1 MKNKTYYGKV
11 KININQ
17 IKKYDEWNEENKKLF
32 IRPY

>member
-17 IKKYDEWNEENKKLF
+17 IKKYDEWNEEIKNK
-32 IRPY
+32 